1 MPIVAESSTYLVQA
15 ARRHDAE
22 AWDTLLKQHQLPLYA
37 YVAELTRDRE
47 AALDLVQETFAN
59 AVRHIATLR
68 DDSKFTS
75 WLFGIAHQRC
85 VQQFRRKRRHE
96 DFFANTDESTDDFP
110 DDAIDDPRDTL
121 IHAEHTE
128 TFFALVEK
136 LPAAQRSALLLYV
149 LEDFSLEEITT
160 ITAVPLGTVKSRLHH
175 AKRAL
180 RKLVEDQP

>member
-1 MPIVAESSTYLVQA
+1 MPLVAEQLPNLVQA
-15 ARRHDAE
+15 ARRHDVR

-37 YVAELTRDRE
+37 YVAELTRDRHT
-47 AALDLVQETFAN
+47 ALDLVQETFAN

-68 DDSKFTS
+68 DDAKFAS
-75 WLFGIAHQRC
+75 WLFGIAHQHC

-96 DFFANTDESTDDFP
+96 DLFADTNDEADDFP
-110 DDAIDDPRDTL
+110 DASLDDPRETL
-121 IHAEHTE
+121 ISTEHSE
-128 TFFALVEK
+128 AFFTLVEK
-136 LPAAQRSALLLYV
+136 LPAAQRSALLLHV
-149 LEDFSLEEITT
+149 LEDFSLEEIAT

>member
-1 MPIVAESSTYLVQA
+1 MPIVANSSFPLVQA
-15 ARRHDAE
+15 ARRHDAQ

-37 YVAELTRDRE
+37 YVAELTRDRH

-68 DDSKFTS
+68 DDSKFAG

-96 DFFANTDESTDDFP
+96 DLFADTDESADDLP
-110 DDAIDDPRDTL
+110 DPTLDDPRDTL
-121 IHAEHTE
+121 LRTEHSE
-128 TFFALVEK
+128 RFFALVEK
-136 LPAAQRSALLLYV
+136 LPAAQRSALLLHV
-149 LEDFSLEEITT
+149 LENFPLEEIAT

-180 RKLVEDQP
+180 RQLVEDQP